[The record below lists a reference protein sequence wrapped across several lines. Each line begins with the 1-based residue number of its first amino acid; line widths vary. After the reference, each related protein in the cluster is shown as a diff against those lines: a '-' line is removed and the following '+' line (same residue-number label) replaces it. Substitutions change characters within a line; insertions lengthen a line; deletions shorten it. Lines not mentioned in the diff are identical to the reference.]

1 MRSHELAVEKR
12 EAAHLEPGDEP
23 GESDF
28 RCIGGAAEHALAE
41 EGAAEL
47 DSIEA
52 ADELPGL
59 PDFDRMRVARRIQS
73 QHGTFD
79 IGVDPCLFPIRARTN
94 HRSKVTVHRNRKIT
108 GTKRPPKR
116 SRQVK
121 KV

>member
-1 MRSHELAVEKR
+1 MRRHELAIQQGVTTR
-12 EAAHLEPGDEP
+12 LHPCDEP
-23 GESDF
+23 GERDLG
-28 RCIGGAAEHALAE
+28 CIGHPAEHAFTE
-41 EGAAEL
+41 EGSSEL
-47 DSIEA
+47 HPVQP
-52 ADELPGL
+52 ADQLPAM